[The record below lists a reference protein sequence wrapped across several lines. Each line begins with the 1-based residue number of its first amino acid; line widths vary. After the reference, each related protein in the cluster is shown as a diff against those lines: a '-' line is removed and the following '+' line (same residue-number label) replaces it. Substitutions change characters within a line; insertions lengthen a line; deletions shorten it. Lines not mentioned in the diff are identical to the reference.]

1 MVDTNNILSHCFPFN
16 FFIYHAL
23 LLTDKQVPLMY
34 NSRVQS
40 VIFKIELCRDEC
52 YQEIYMMTLQCL
64 RTHVL
69 YFASNSNAGNNNTN
83 NNFT

>member
-1 MVDTNNILSHCFPFN
+1 
-16 FFIYHAL
+16 
-23 LLTDKQVPLMY
+23 MY
-34 NSRVQS
+34 NSRMQS